1 MKKVTGF
8 KNMDVVSQGCLVLL
22 KALTAVCD
30 ILQETES
37 LAGAAECIAFTI
49 HCHICDKEQK

>member
-1 MKKVTGF
+1 
-8 KNMDVVSQGCLVLL
+8 MDVVSQGCLVLL